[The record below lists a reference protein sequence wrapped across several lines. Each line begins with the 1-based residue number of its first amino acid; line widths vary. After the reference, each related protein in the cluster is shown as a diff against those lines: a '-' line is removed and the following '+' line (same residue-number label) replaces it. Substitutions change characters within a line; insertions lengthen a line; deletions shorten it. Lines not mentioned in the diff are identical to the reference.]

1 MSLVNGGLI
10 FIGVFLNTAAQLCLK
25 QGMASMGGVS
35 LSLAGLLA
43 MLEHVCANMFVL
55 GGLVCYVLS
64 FIVWLAVLSRVEVSL
79 AYPML
84 SVGYIVTAFAGWYL
98 WGETLTFSKML
109 GIGLICSGVG
119 IMFLKT

>member
-1 MSLVNGGLI
+1 MSFANGALI
-10 FIGVFLNTAAQLCLK
+10 FVGVALNTIAQLCLK
-25 QGMASMGGVS
+25 QGMSSLGGIS
-35 LSLAGLLA
+35 LHVAGFLA
-43 MLEHVCANMFVL
+43 MLENVCTNVFVL
-55 GGLVCYVLS
+55 GGLICYVLS

-98 WGETLTFSKML
+98 WGEALTCSKML

-119 IMFLKT
+119 IMFLKV

>member
-1 MSLVNGGLI
+1 MSFVNGGLVLT
-10 FIGVFLNTAAQLCLK
+10 GVFLNTVAQLCLK
-25 QGMASMGGVS
+25 QGMTSIGGIS
-35 LSLAGLLA
+35 LTMTGFFA
-43 MLEHVCANMFVL
+43 MLENVFANMFVL

-84 SVGYIVTAFAGWYL
+84 SAGYIVTAFAGWYL
-98 WGETLTFSKML
+98 WGEALTCSKML

-119 IMFLKT
+119 IMFLKG